1 MPKIPNDIDF
11 NMMHFRYRG
20 ALLSLLSHV
29 VNTIQFKYNQAKL
42 EELDDETMDSDVGA
56 ADFFMTN

>member
-1 MPKIPNDIDF
+1 MLKIPNDVNL
-11 NMMHFRYRG
+11 NMTHFRYRG
-20 ALLSLLSHV
+20 ALLNLLSHV

-56 ADFFMTN
+56 ADFCMTN